1 MTAISLEAQMKVAL
15 QSKEEV
21 PLICCKD
28 IKDKDILCGNYNP
41 IHKERKK

>member
-21 PLICCKD
+21 PLIYCMD
-28 IKDKDILCGNYNP
+28 VKDKDILCGNYNP